1 LRRLSLDVTT
11 QLKKKKRMEE
21 FNDGPDVTAPL
32 KTGSLVLVPRFTTSA
47 GNFFSPRREW
57 ALCPL
62 TRKLRQK
69 GNDRKRR
76 RRREMAV
83 PYCAAR
89 DSFVVQSSTPTEVY
103 FTVRWPI
110 VG

>member
-1 LRRLSLDVTT
+1 MTT
-11 QLKKKKRMEE
+11 QLKKAEE

-47 GNFFSPRREW
+47 GNFFSRRSGHYVLSPENSDKK
-57 ALCPL
+57 A
-62 TRKLRQK
+62 TRKK
-69 GNDRKRR
+69 EKRNGR
-76 RRREMAV
+76 

-103 FTVRWPI
+103 FTVRSPI